1 MLTAVPLDN
10 EEITG
15 YVADRAMKIYMANLK
30 IIDCEEV
37 AEGSIE
43 MKFIF
48 DGVLRLSNQASDVLA
63 VNHLV
68 IEELNTR
75 AYRFKHRGEGSMKG
89 LRLNRDVFVRSVMAI
104 HDMANKADR
113 KARKDAAERQRRE
126 FEGDRPITPRN
137 VTPPRDRF
145 ARWLKEVDLTLN
157 LILLHI
163 ILM

>member
-1 MLTAVPLDN
+1 MSVDWACRNGFLPWFTCGMLTAVPLDN

-48 DGVLRLSNQASDVLA
+48 DGVLRLSNQASDVRA

-68 IEELNTR
+68 IEELNMR
-75 AYRFKHRGEGSMKG
+75 AYRFK
-89 LRLNRDVFVRSVMAI
+89 LRPEF
-104 HDMANKADR
+104 
-113 KARKDAAERQRRE
+113 KDP
-126 FEGDRPITPRN
+126 F
-137 VTPPRDRF
+137 
-145 ARWLKEVDLTLN
+145 
-157 LILLHI
+157 
-163 ILM
+163 